1 MPNAMLLGAVT
12 ESRNSSP
19 KGRRLGNRLLHE
31 LTELMYFAVM
41 KSHKYARNI

>member
-1 MPNAMLLGAVT
+1 MLIDLLVGAVT

-19 KGRRLGNRLLHE
+19 KGLRLGNRLLHE
-31 LTELMYFAVM
+31 LIELCFAVM

>member
-1 MPNAMLLGAVT
+1 MNLNKTLGAVT

-19 KGRRLGNRLLHE
+19 KGLRLGNRLLHE